1 MKKTD
6 KLISL
11 RTEAEDEQYYS
22 PVTEQVALSAE
33 HWHHEFQTYQV
44 ELEMQNEELRR
55 TQIML
60 QASNE
65 RYVDLYDNAPV
76 GYLTLTDEGLISE
89 INLTA
94 AEFFGMTRKK
104 LLTRRFAT
112 LVSPI
117 DRDRWYLFC
126 RKIMTR
132 NQRLNIEASLIGKN
146 NSKVPVQLDCVSV
159 NSMLRITLTDIS
171 IIKLVEATAATTSAA
186 ATAATAATAAN
197 AAAAATASAIYD
209 NEAIVMA
216 VATAVEEATNA
227 ATAAAAAVYQADML
241 AEHMQLAMVQKD
253 AFDRLE
259 KIASQLPGVVYQFK
273 LHANG
278 RFCFPYV
285 SEGIREIF
293 RLVPKEVCEDA
304 SKVFELFHPEDY
316 ESVRASLHKSAKDM
330 THWSYEFRVK
340 FEDGTIRWLLGK
352 ASPQR
357 EVDDSTIWHGFIG
370 DITER
375 KQMENDLRESEFVC
389 NFAIDGSG
397 DGLWDRNF
405 QTDEIKYSRRWKEML
420 GYAEHDI
427 LPTRQEWL
435 NLIYPD
441 DRMRVDIALQAYL
454 NGELK
459 FYACEYRL
467 RCKDGSYIWVLARGT
482 VVNYSKDGS
491 PLRMIGTHT
500 DISKIKRQEQ
510 QSKEHLAQLAH
521 VTRLGLMGEMA
532 SGLAHEVN
540 QPLCAI
546 STYTQ
551 VIINLINKEN
561 LDLIKLAE
569 IAAKTQQQA
578 LRAGQIINRMK
589 NFCKSKIG
597 VQSSVDINSLIG
609 NCVELCHAELIN
621 NSVNLS
627 VELEDKLP
635 IVHIDQLQIEQVLIN
650 LIRNSIDAFHSVVEQ
665 QRVLTIQSYSSPNN
679 TISVSVQDNG
689 CGLDED
695 LQKNMMTPFYT
706 TKTEGMGMGLAIC
719 RSLIE
724 AHEGTL
730 LFNSTPGKGTTFYFT
745 LPVRE

>member
-11 RTEAEDEQYYS
+11 RAETEAEDEHYYS

-33 HWHHEFQTYQV
+33 HWNHEFQAYQV

-55 TQIML
+55 TQVML

-76 GYLTLTDEGLISE
+76 GYLTLTDEGLIAE

-94 AEFFGMTRKK
+94 AEFFGMARKK

-126 RKIMTR
+126 GKIMTR
-132 NQRLNIEASLIGKN
+132 NQRLNIDLSLISKN

-171 IIKLVEATAATTSAA
+171 VIKLVENTSVIA
-186 ATAATAATAAN
+186 ATAAGAVF
-197 AAAAATASAIYD
+197 D
-209 NEAIVMA
+209 NEAIVTA
-216 VATAVEEATNA
+216 VATAVEKATNA
-227 ATAAAAAVYQADML
+227 ATAAAAVYQAEIL

-273 LHANG
+273 LHTNG

-293 RLVPKEVCEDA
+293 RLAPKEVYEDA
-304 SKVFELFHPEDY
+304 SKVFDLFHPEDY
-316 ESVRASLHKSAKDM
+316 ESVRASLHKSAQDM

-420 GYAEHDI
+420 GYAEHDT

-441 DRMRVDIALQAYL
+441 DRMRVEIALQAYL

-467 RCKDGSYIWVLARGT
+467 RCKDGRYIWVLARGT
-482 VVNYSKDGS
+482 VVNYSEDGS

-500 DISKIKRQEQ
+500 DISKIKHQEQ
-510 QSKEHLAQLAH
+510 QNKEHLAQLAH

-546 STYTQ
+546 STYAQ
-551 VIINLINKEN
+551 VIMNLINKEN
-561 LDLIKLAE
+561 PDLVKLSE
-569 IAAKTQQQA
+569 IAAKTQQQS

-597 VQSSVDINSLIG
+597 VQTSVDINSLIG

-621 NSVNLS
+621 NSVNLII
-627 VELEDKLP
+627 ELEDKLP
-635 IVHIDQLQIEQVLIN
+635 IAHIDQLQIEQVLIN
-650 LIRNSIDAFHSVVEQ
+650 LIRNSIDAFHCVVEQ

-730 LFNSTPGKGTTFYFT
+730 LFNSVPGKGTTFYFT
-745 LPVRE
+745 LPVRV